1 MTYATIMVNMQ
12 LGRSNA
18 GLLQMA
24 NTLAKQFGA
33 SVTGVAAR
41 QPMQILYNEGCYVSP
56 ELIEGD
62 REEIAKEMRA
72 AQAEFRGALELP
84 RADLEWREAVTYE
97 LPCDYVAREARRA
110 DLVLSSMP
118 SRKFADASRVATGDL
133 VMQTG
138 RPVLVVPELAG
149 GSTLKHV
156 VIGWKDTLEA
166 RRAAADAMPLLL
178 AASRVTVIQ
187 VAVEDELDEVR
198 RNLADVASWLG
209 RHGAA
214 VETVA
219 AASAGNDGQTL
230 NALAVEQEADL
241 IVAGA
246 YGHSRLREWALG
258 GVTRDLLL
266 RGDRCVLLSH

>member
-18 GLLQMA
+18 GLLQLA
-24 NTLAKQFGA
+24 STLAKQFGA
-33 SVTGVAAR
+33 SVTGIAAR
-41 QPMQILYNEGCYVSP
+41 QPMQILYTDGCYVSP
-56 ELIEGD
+56 ELIDGD

-72 AQAEFRGALELP
+72 AQAEFRGAIELP

-97 LPCDYVAREARRA
+97 PPCDFVAREARRA
-110 DLVLSSMP
+110 DLVLSGMP
-118 SRKFADASRVATGDL
+118 SAHSADVTRVATGDL

-138 RPVLVVPELAG
+138 RPVLVVPEMAG
-149 GSTLKHV
+149 GATLKRI
-156 VIGWKDTLEA
+156 VIGWKETREA
-166 RRAAADAMPLLL
+166 RRAAGDAMPLLL

-187 VAVEDELDEVR
+187 IAAEDELEEVR
-198 RNLADVASWLG
+198 RSLADVAGWLG
-209 RHGAA
+209 RHGAS

-219 AASAGNDGQTL
+219 AASTGDDGHTL
-230 NALAVEQEADL
+230 NTLAVGHGADL

-266 RGDRCVLLSH
+266 RGDRCTLLSH

>member
-24 NTLAKQFGA
+24 GTLAKQFGA
-33 SVTGVAAR
+33 SVIGIAAR
-41 QPMQILYNEGCYVSP
+41 QPMQILYTDGCYVSP
-56 ELIEGD
+56 ELIDGD

-97 LPCDYVAREARRA
+97 LPCDYVAREARLT
-110 DLVLSSMP
+110 DLVLSGMP
-118 SRKFADASRVATGDL
+118 IPKSADVTRVATGDL

-138 RPVLVVPELAG
+138 RPVLVVPDTAG
-149 GSTLKHV
+149 GAALRRI
-156 VIGWKDTLEA
+156 VIGWKETREA
-166 RRAAADAMPLLL
+166 RRAVADAMPLLR
-178 AASRVTVIQ
+178 AASHVTVVQI
-187 VAVEDELDEVR
+187 AGEEELEEVR
-198 RNLADVASWLG
+198 RNLADVAGWLS
-209 RHGAA
+209 RHGAS

-219 AASAGNDGQTL
+219 AASTGDDAKTL
-230 NALAVEQEADL
+230 SGLAVQHEADL

-266 RGDRCVLLSH
+266 RGDRCTLLSH

>member
-1 MTYATIMVNMQ
+1 MTYSTIIVNME

-18 GLLQMA
+18 GLLQLA
-24 NTLAKQFGA
+24 STLARQFGA
-33 SVTGVAAR
+33 SVTGIAAR
-41 QPMQILYNEGCYVSP
+41 QPMQILYTDGCYVSP
-56 ELIEGD
+56 ELIDGD

-72 AQAEFRGALELP
+72 AEAEFRGAMELP

-110 DLVLSSMP
+110 DLLLSGMP
-118 SRKFADASRVATGDL
+118 ALKSADVTRVATGDL

-138 RPVLVVPELAG
+138 RPVLVVPDMAG
-149 GSTLKHV
+149 GATLKRI
-156 VIGWKDTLEA
+156 VIGWKETREA
-166 RRAAADAMPLLL
+166 RRAVADAMPLLL
-178 AASRVTVIQ
+178 AASHVTVIQ
-187 VAVEDELDEVR
+187 IAAEEDLEEVR
-198 RNLADVASWLG
+198 RNLADVAGWLS
-209 RHGAA
+209 RHGAS

-219 AASAGNDGQTL
+219 AASAGDDAKTL
-230 NALAVEQEADL
+230 NALAAEREADL

-266 RGDRCVLLSH
+266 RGNRCTLLSH

>member
-18 GLLQMA
+18 AVLRMA
-24 NTLAKQFGA
+24 STLARRFGA
-33 SVTGVAAR
+33 SVTGIAAR
-41 QPMQILYNEGCYVSP
+41 QPMQILYTDGCYVSP
-56 ELIEGD
+56 ELIDGD

-72 AQAEFRGALELP
+72 AQAEFRGAVELP
-84 RADLEWREAVTYE
+84 RAELEWREAVTYE
-97 LPCDYVAREARRA
+97 PPCDFVAREARRA
-110 DLVLSSMP
+110 DLVLSGMP
-118 SRKFADASRVATGDL
+118 TPKAADATRVATGDL

-138 RPVLVVPELAG
+138 RPVLVIPDMAG
-149 GSTLKHV
+149 GAALNRI
-156 VIGWKDTLEA
+156 VIGWKETREA

-178 AASRVTVIQ
+178 AADHVTVIQ
-187 VAVEDELDEVR
+187 IAAEEDREDVR
-198 RNLADVASWLG
+198 RNLADVAGWLN
-209 RHGAA
+209 RHGAS

-219 AASAGNDGQTL
+219 AASAGDDAKTL
-230 NALAVEQEADL
+230 NALAVEREADL

-266 RGDRCVLLSH
+266 RGDRCTLLSH